1 MAQKG
6 LIRIAAGFLLAFGAV
21 GGMEHTPGYL
31 PEQLII
37 GLVGIAL
44 MAWAARDI
52 NRSNSD
58 HYSRTHTSST

>member
-6 LIRIAAGFLLAFGAV
+6 LIRIATGFLMAFGAV

-31 PEQLII
+31 VEQLII
-37 GLVGIAL
+37 GLAGIGL

-52 NRSNSD
+52 LKEKAKLD
-58 HYSRTHTSST
+58 HYTRTH